1 MMCVD
6 ASVAAKWILDEEHS
20 EQARALYDACVLARE
35 LIVAPPLLA
44 TEVTNI
50 LRQRMRRE
58 ALSLADALRLS
69 AQFRSFPIGVREPAT
84 MYEQVLILADAYE
97 LPAAY
102 DAHYVALAQ
111 ILGCNLWTND
121 RRLLNLLGGRLTFVR
136 PIGDYQD
143 GDPV

>member
-1 MMCVD
+1 
-6 ASVAAKWILDEEHS
+6 
-20 EQARALYDACVLARE
+20 
-35 LIVAPPLLA
+35 
-44 TEVTNI
+44 
-50 LRQRMRRE
+50 MRRE
-58 ALSLADALRLS
+58 ALSLADALRLI
-69 AQFRSFPIGVREPAT
+69 AQFRTFPISIHEPAT
-84 MYEQVLILADAYE
+84 PYERALVLADANS

-121 RRLLNLLGGRLTFVR
+121 RRLLNLLGGRLAFVR